1 MQIQIHARNLSVTD
15 HIQDYVEKK
24 LSRLDHYLPQ
34 ISEVRVELAHEHMR
48 KGGDRAIAQLTVRN
62 GRGTILRAEDKKQT
76 DIYAAVDMAVDKM
89 YRQISRYK
97 GKHRRRAGD
106 RFETL
111 EPELAAS
118 EAVPVETD
126 DEDAAEAPGI
136 LRRKRIEM
144 VPMREEEAID
154 QMELLGHDFF
164 MFYNADSGAVNVLYR
179 REGGGAGP
187 LEPSKTLVGA
197 LPAWPRKY
205 TNPPI

>member
-1 MQIQIHARNLSVTD
+1 MQIQIHARNLTIDPRLEEYVT
-15 HIQDYVEKK
+15 KK
-24 LSRLDHYLPQ
+24 LNKLDRYLPH
-34 ISEVRVELAHEHMR
+34 IAEIHVDLTHEQGR
-48 KGGDRAIAQLTVRN
+48 NGGERAIAQLTVRN
-62 GRGTILRAEDKKQT
+62 ERGMILRAEDKKQN
-76 DIYAAVDMAVDKM
+76 DIFAAVDMAVDKM

-97 GKHRRRAGD
+97 GKRRRRAGD

-179 REGGGAGP
+179 REGGGYGL
-187 LEPSKTLVGA
+187 LEPSIA
-197 LPAWPRKY
+197 
-205 TNPPI
+205 